1 MKCFVADR
9 EWIYNE
15 LQCRL
20 EFNCVLAKPNT
31 FMFFQEKS
39 FEFVVACLFLT
50 VLRHLHELRI
60 AAAVIVVKVKFYGL
74 PTLVLCV

>member
-1 MKCFVADR
+1 MADR
-9 EWIYNE
+9 EWIYNK

-31 FMFFQEKS
+31 FMLFQEER

-50 VLRHLHELRI
+50 VLRYLHELT
-60 AAAVIVVKVKFYGL
+60 AAAVIVVKIKLYDL
-74 PTLVLCV
+74 PTLVLNV